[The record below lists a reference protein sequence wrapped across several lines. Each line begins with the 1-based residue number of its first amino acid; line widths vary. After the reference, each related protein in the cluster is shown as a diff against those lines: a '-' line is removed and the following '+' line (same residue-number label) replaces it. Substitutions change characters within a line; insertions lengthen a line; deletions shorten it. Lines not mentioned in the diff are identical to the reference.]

1 MTTQAINGFNFYKCN
16 WTFTRFHAD
25 LPWSKN
31 ALQIPSWRQAGP
43 SVELFGLLKE
53 SGEQEKTLTST
64 ERTYNLH
71 LCFPP
76 FQKSSEPKW
85 RTERVKISQHWLKG
99 PRGIKHTVCMV
110 APVIEDWGLAH
121 NIRNMENWSR
131 FPSDVG
137 HWFGLIDGNSFH
149 QAERS
154 SEV

>member
-1 MTTQAINGFNFYKCN
+1 MASISTNVIWLLLDFMLIYLGLKMLYKS
-16 WTFTRFHAD
+16 
-25 LPWSKN
+25 PVG
-31 ALQIPSWRQAGP
+31 AGARP
-43 SVELFGLLKE
+43 NVEVFGLLKE

-71 LCFPP
+71 LCFPA

-99 PRGIKHTVCMV
+99 PHGIKHTVCMV
-110 APVIEDWGLAH
+110 TPVIEDWSLAH

-137 HWFGLIDGNSFH
+137 HWFCLIYGNSFL